1 MSTTTEPTATTA
13 SVPGGRNR
21 PLVAARVLAG
31 IAATLALFG
40 VTYFTMF
47 AREEAQFL
55 GPWVDVPL
63 ITWKVGVCIALLAVA
78 LAPGLRA
85 ATRIQVGIVAAV
97 AELGFTAIKVAF
109 YDEPEAV
116 TFAVLDLVIIGL
128 LVAARRRSTR
138 LD

>member
-1 MSTTTEPTATTA
+1 MTTTDPTTSEVSGREP
-13 SVPGGRNR
+13 GNR
-21 PLVAARVLAG
+21 PLVAARIVSGLA
-31 IAATLALFG
+31 AALALFG
-40 VTYFTMF
+40 VTYFTVF
-47 AREEAQFL
+47 AREEAQFM

-63 ITWKVGVCIALLAVA
+63 ITWKVAVCVALLTVA

-85 ATRIQVGIVAAV
+85 ATRVQVGIVAAV

-116 TFAVLDLVIIGL
+116 TFAVLDLAIIGL
-128 LVAARRRSTR
+128 LVAARRRSAR